1 MYVSSRNKNLQ
12 VSSSQAI
19 IEGLAT
25 DGGLFV
31 PNRIP
36 KININEQKYLE
47 MSYKDFA
54 KEILTLYLDDFSKAE
69 IDYCVEN
76 AYTDMFEKEQVAP
89 VKKADGL
96 YFIELYHGKTLAFK
110 DVALSILP
118 FLILTAKKKNNIK
131 EDILIVTATSGDTG
145 KAALEAFKDREG
157 IKIIVY
163 YPDTGV
169 SDMQKHQ
176 MITQKGDN
184 LHVYAISGN
193 FDDAQNAVKKA
204 FNSSDFKSKLKDKGY
219 ILSSANSI
227 NIGRLIP
234 QIVYYITSYFELV
247 KSNEIK
253 LGDKINI
260 AVPTGNFGNI
270 LAAYYASEMGLPV
283 NKLLCASNMNKVLA
297 DFFLDKGSYD
307 INRKFYTTESPSMDI
322 LISSNFERII
332 YHASKG
338 DSDLVKSKMQELKD
352 AKKYQVSLD
361 VFTNMDI
368 FTGEFTEEDNCK
380 LAIQD
385 VFKSANY
392 LIDPHTAVAVHA
404 YKKYNNKVKSANKV
418 LVAST
423 ASPFK
428 FPAFV
433 LEAIDQKLD
442 TNTKAFDALR
452 KLEKI
457 SKIKIPKSLADSEF
471 FEKRFDK
478 VIDAENL
485 EASIFNFL
493 ETQK

>member
-1 MYVSSRNKNLQ
+1 MYVSSRNKNIS

-19 IEGLAT
+19 IQGLAQ

-31 PNRIP
+31 PSKIP
-36 KININEQKYLE
+36 SVNINDEKYLT
-47 MSYKDFA
+47 MSYKDVA
-54 KEILTLYLDDFSKAE
+54 KDILALYLDDFTKEE
-69 IDYCVEN
+69 IDFCVEN
-76 AYTDMFEKEQVAP
+76 AYTDMFETDEIVP

-118 FLILTAKKKNNIK
+118 FLIVTAKKKNKIK

-145 KAALEAFKDREG
+145 KAALEAFKDRSG

-176 MITQKGDN
+176 MITQQGNN

-193 FDDAQNAVKKA
+193 FDDAQTAVKKA
-204 FNSSDFKSKLKDKGY
+204 FNSSEFKNKLKNQGY

-227 NIGRLIP
+227 NIGRLVP
-234 QIVYYITSYFELV
+234 QIVYYFTSYFQLV
-247 KSNEIK
+247 KTGEIK

-270 LAAYYASEMGLPV
+270 LAAYYASTMGLPV
-283 NKLLCASNMNKVLA
+283 NKLVCASNKNKVLA
-297 DFFLDKGSYD
+297 DFFLDNGTYD
-307 INRKFYTTESPSMDI
+307 INREFYTTESPSMDI
-322 LISSNFERII
+322 LISSNFERIL
-332 YHASKG
+332 YHASNGNTEFVNK
-338 DSDLVKSKMQELKD
+338 KMQELKD
-352 AKKYQVSLD
+352 NGKYKVALD
-361 VFTNMDI
+361 ILAEMDI
-368 FTGEFTEEDNCK
+368 FAGEFTDEIDCK
-380 LAIQD
+380 LAIQN
-385 VFKSANY
+385 VFNSANY
-392 LIDPHTAVAVHA
+392 LIDSHTAVAVNA
-404 YKKYNNKVKSANKV
+404 YQKYNSKKMENNKV
-418 LVAST
+418 LIAST

-433 LEAIDQKLD
+433 LEAIDEKLD
-442 TNTKAFDALR
+442 KNTKAFDALR
-452 KLEKI
+452 KLERI

-478 VIDAENL
+478 TINANDL
-485 EASIFNFL
+485 EESIFNFL
-493 ETQK
+493 KTQN